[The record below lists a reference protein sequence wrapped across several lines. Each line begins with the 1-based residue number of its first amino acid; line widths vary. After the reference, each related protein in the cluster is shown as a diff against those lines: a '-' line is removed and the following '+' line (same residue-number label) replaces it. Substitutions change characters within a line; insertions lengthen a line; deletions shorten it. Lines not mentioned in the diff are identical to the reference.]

1 MYTLSLHDALPISR
15 VCLRAASARFF
26 ARAGPAASSAA
37 DMAETAISSGSDA
50 TTWGSCQ
57 SIITEVSS
65 RPRPSDIRVQLVIGV
80 TPELVTVY
88 SDTGRSEFLQRVPFH
103 EAAPT
108 GGVRPEFR
116 YRLAV
121 TGNHEAL
128 AFLHPID
135 DGGIVVAKLSLR
147 NPLHVLHRSAFQA
160 ITGEPAASLLVV
172 DRFNAD
178 SRPSTAGRRRPAPP
192 LDP

>member
-1 MYTLSLHDALPISR
+1 
-15 VCLRAASARFF
+15 
-26 ARAGPAASSAA
+26 
-37 DMAETAISSGSDA
+37 MAETAMSSGSDA

-65 RPRPSDIRVQLVIGV
+65 RPRPSDIRVKLVIGV

-88 SDTGRSEFLQRVPFH
+88 PDTGRSEFLQRVTFH
-103 EAAPT
+103 EAAST
-108 GGVRPEFR
+108 GGVRPQLG

-121 TGNHEAL
+121 SGNHEAL

-147 NPLHVLHRSAFQA
+147 DPLHVLHRSAFQ
-160 ITGEPAASLLVV
+160 TTTWESAASLLVV
-172 DRFNAD
+172 HRSNAV
-178 SRPSTAGRRRPAPP
+178 SRPPAAGRRRPAPP
-192 LDP
+192 PDP